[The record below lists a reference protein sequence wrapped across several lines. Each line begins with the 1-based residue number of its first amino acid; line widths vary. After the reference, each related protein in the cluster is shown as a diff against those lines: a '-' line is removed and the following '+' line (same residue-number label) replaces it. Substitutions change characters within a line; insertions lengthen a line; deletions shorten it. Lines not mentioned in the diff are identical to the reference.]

1 MSKDSRSMSYKT
13 LLEKSL
19 EEDPPLHP
27 ETNKARP
34 VPPPR
39 VDLIGS
45 RSSTQDVLSMKLME
59 QADQFEKSSSRE
71 SSPSLNELR
80 DLAKTQR
87 PVPVRR
93 SKKPGTP
100 LTQQG
105 MVWYDVVWY
114 GMVWCSVV
122 WCGMVWY
129 GMVWCSVVWYG
140 VVWCGMVWCGVVW
153 YGVVWCGVVWYGV
166 V

>member
-1 MSKDSRSMSYKT
+1 MTFEDQNEAPNTIVSSSSQRKPSRPSRNKMSKDSRSMSYKT

-19 EEDPPLHP
+19 EDDPPLPP
-27 ETNKARP
+27 ETNKTRP

-45 RSSTQDVLSMKLME
+45 RSSTQDALSMKLME
-59 QADQFEKSSSRE
+59 QADQFEKSGSRE

-80 DLAKTQR
+80 DLAKAQR

-93 SKKPGTP
+93 SKKPGIP

-105 MVWYDVVWY
+105 MVW
-114 GMVWCSVV
+114 
-122 WCGMVWY
+122 CGMVR
-129 GMVWCSVVWYG
+129 
-140 VVWCGMVWCGVVW
+140 CGVV
-153 YGVVWCGVVWYGV
+153 
-166 V
+166 